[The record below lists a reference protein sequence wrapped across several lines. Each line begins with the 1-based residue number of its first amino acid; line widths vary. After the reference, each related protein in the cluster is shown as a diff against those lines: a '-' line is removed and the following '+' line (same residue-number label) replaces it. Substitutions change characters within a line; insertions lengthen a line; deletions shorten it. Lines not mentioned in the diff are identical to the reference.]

1 MNLVIFLACSLGVPP
16 MSTSVDTQKLTC
28 AGGWEEG
35 RMIRIRCEKT
45 TKSDDHATY
54 VVEMFNERADE
65 WRLVFVRRGLRT

>member
-35 RMIRIRCEKT
+35 RMIRFRC
-45 TKSDDHATY
+45 DD
-54 VVEMFNERADE
+54 EER
-65 WRLVFVRRGLRT
+65 RPRNVHC